1 MAAPGSIQ
9 YAGMAI
15 TMTNFGSRSCWETMA
30 LAKPAHELSMPRT
43 FGDPNRRPPVNGT
56 KSEREEIQ
64 SRVANFKAHQLRF
77 EGERENFAAAELMRM
92 WASRSW
98 SR

>member
-1 MAAPGSIQ
+1 MTNLEADLAALIKQ
-9 YAGMAI
+9 
-15 TMTNFGSRSCWETMA
+15 TMT

-43 FGDPNRRPPVNGT
+43 FGDPNRMPPVNGT

-64 SRVANFKAHQLRF
+64 SRVANFHQQRF
-77 EGERENFAAAELMRM
+77 ERERENFAAAELKRM

>member
-1 MAAPGSIQ
+1 MTNLEADLAAPIK
-9 YAGMAI
+9 
-15 TMTNFGSRSCWETMA
+15 ETMA
-30 LAKPAHELSMPRT
+30 LARPAHEPSMPRT
-43 FGDPNRRPPVNGT
+43 IGDPNRMPLVNWT

-64 SRVANFKAHQLRF
+64 SRVANFKAHQQRF
-77 EGERENFAAAELMRM
+77 ERERENYAAAELKRM

>member
-1 MAAPGSIQ
+1 
-9 YAGMAI
+9 
-15 TMTNFGSRSCWETMA
+15 MTNLEADLAALIKQTMA

-43 FGDPNRRPPVNGT
+43 FGDPNRMPPVNGT

-64 SRVANFKAHQLRF
+64 SRVANFKAHQQRF
-77 EGERENFAAAELMRM
+77 EREREKFAAAELKRM